1 MSESASRILSGI
13 YQPELKII
21 LWVGVHVAVELDA
34 GVKPHCVQQV
44 GLGAARRRV

>member
-34 GVKPHCVQQV
+34 GVEPHCVQQV